1 MNIHLW
7 TRFCIL
13 SAALCLMAALIIP
26 VSGAHAEETWGR
38 EKAFFHAY
46 FAGEIRD
53 HKAAIAESLLKL
65 APPAKLDEIR
75 SLYSGALGDLKDAIG
90 RDGAYDLIF
99 AKGKAPARIRIGP
112 DGKIDML
119 WFGQWSLFTD
129 DPSTLAAEF
138 SKLPGRVSVTVR
150 RDDRENLISIGS
162 DMPLAVG
169 STFKLYVLK
178 AFTQAVAAGKLQ
190 PDSIVRLL
198 PEWQSLPTGITQD
211 WPAGTP
217 VTLATLANLM
227 ISISDNTATDH
238 LIHALGRETVEAA
251 APERMR
257 PFLTTF
263 DMFRLKYSDDTARAE
278 RFAKADPTTR
288 RAMLAELGTA
298 PVSLADIRTGP
309 FHVDTIEWHAT
320 TDELCR
326 VLYELRDHPA
336 VGINPGLVRKN
347 QWHRIAFKG
356 GSEPGVLNY
365 TISLQKTQASPT
377 FVLSATINDTAHE
390 VNTASFTELVTRL
403 ICLIEDGRLAS
414 GSARTP

>member
-1 MNIHLW
+1 MNGHLGISAF
-7 TRFCIL
+7 TL
-13 SAALCLMAALIIP
+13 SVALCLMAALIIP
-26 VSGAHAEETWGR
+26 VSIVHAAEAGGR
-38 EKAFFHAY
+38 EAAFFHAY

-53 HKAAIAESLLKL
+53 HKAAIAEPLLTL

-75 SLYSGALGDLKDAIG
+75 SLYAGALGELKEAVG

-99 AKGKAPARIRIGP
+99 EKGKAPARIRIAP
-112 DGKIDML
+112 DGKVDML

-138 SKLPGRVSVTVR
+138 AKLPGRVSVTVR
-150 RDDRENLISIGS
+150 RDDHENVVSIGS
-162 DMPLAVG
+162 DIPLAVG

-178 AFTQAVAAGKLQ
+178 ALTQAVAAGKLQ

-198 PEWQSLPTGITQD
+198 PEWQSLPTGVTQD

-238 LIHALGRETVEAA
+238 LIHALGREAIEVV

-257 PFLTTF
+257 PFLATAE
-263 DMFRLKYSDDTARAE
+263 MFRLKYSDDTARAE
-278 RFAKADPTTR
+278 RFAKADPASR

-298 PVSLADIRTGP
+298 PVSLADIRTAP
-309 FHVDTIEWHAT
+309 YHVDTIEWHAT

-347 QWHRIAFKG
+347 QWHRVAFKG

-403 ICLIEDGRLAS
+403 ISLIEGGRLAS
-414 GSARTP
+414 GSATAP

>member
-1 MNIHLW
+1 MYNHIHVPF
-7 TRFCIL
+7 RIL
-13 SAALCLMAALIIP
+13 GAALCLMTFLFIPISGLHAAEA
-26 VSGAHAEETWGR
+26 GGR
-38 EKAFFHAY
+38 ETAFFHAY

-53 HKAAIAESLLKL
+53 HKAAIAESLLAL
-65 APPAKLDEIR
+65 APPEKLDEIR
-75 SLYSGALGDLKDAIG
+75 SLYAGALGELKEAVG
-90 RDGAYDLIF
+90 RDGGYDLIF

-112 DGKIDML
+112 DGKVDML

-138 SKLPGRVSVTVR
+138 AKLSGKVSVTVR
-150 RDDRENLISIGS
+150 RDDRENLVSIDS
-162 DMPLAVG
+162 DTPLAVG
-169 STFKLYVLK
+169 SAFKLYVLK
-178 AFTQAVAAGKLQ
+178 ALVRAVAAGNMR
-190 PDSIVRLL
+190 PDTVVSLR
-198 PEWQSLPTGITQD
+198 PEWQSLPTGVTQD

-238 LIHALGRETVEAA
+238 LIHTLGREAVEAI

-263 DMFRLKYSDDTARAE
+263 DLFRLKYSNDTARAE
-278 RFAKADPTTR
+278 RFAKADVATR

-298 PVSLADIRTGP
+298 PVSIADIRTTP

-326 VLYELRDHPA
+326 VLFELREHPA

-347 QWHRIAFKG
+347 QWRRVAFKG

-365 TISLQKTQASPT
+365 TISLQKAQASPT
-377 FVLSATINDTAHE
+377 YVLSATINDTAHE

-403 ICLIEDGRLAS
+403 ISLIEDGRLK
-414 GSARTP
+414 